1 MLYKVTRIEF
11 DLSDSLGELPDTY
24 HEELEAD
31 CIGTWE
37 ADDGD
42 DLIEEITS
50 ATGWC
55 IKSIDYVT
63 QLT

>member
-1 MLYKVTRIEF
+1 MLYKVTQIEF
-11 DLSDSLGELPDTY
+11 DLSDSLGELPDNY

-37 ADDGD
+37 ADDPD
-42 DLIEEITS
+42 DLVEEITCAS
-50 ATGWC
+50 GWC
-55 IKSIDYVT
+55 IKYIDYEI